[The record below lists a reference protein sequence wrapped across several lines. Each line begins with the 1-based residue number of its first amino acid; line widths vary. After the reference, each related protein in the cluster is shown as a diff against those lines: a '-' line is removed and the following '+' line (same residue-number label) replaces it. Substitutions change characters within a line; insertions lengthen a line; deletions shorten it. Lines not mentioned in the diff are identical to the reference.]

1 MEVPMSNSPSAV
13 EEHIDST
20 MNKRLFMKERIAK
33 YFTVHALRK
42 KKKKFNRA
50 VPSPKYHFSKSNII
64 TPFHSVLFIPAAA
77 PALTIT
83 LFPLILHAVSAMP
96 CSPLTSVINLLW
108 SIVMENKTKQV
119 EFFEFLASHFKPN
132 TYFLPTVES
141 HNYIAASKES
151 STHSFIHCSDSR
163 VHASWYLLKFF
174 CF

>member
-1 MEVPMSNSPSAV
+1 
-13 EEHIDST
+13 
-20 MNKRLFMKERIAK
+20 
-33 YFTVHALRK
+33 
-42 KKKKFNRA
+42 
-50 VPSPKYHFSKSNII
+50 
-64 TPFHSVLFIPAAA
+64 
-77 PALTIT
+77 
-83 LFPLILHAVSAMP
+83 MP

-151 STHSFIHCSDSR
+151 STHSFIHCSYSR

-174 CF
+174 CFYKSSALLLMYLSVQMFWCYKWILVQYTKKVYSYLENIHKRYKWNIIHTKDHTHKRWNY